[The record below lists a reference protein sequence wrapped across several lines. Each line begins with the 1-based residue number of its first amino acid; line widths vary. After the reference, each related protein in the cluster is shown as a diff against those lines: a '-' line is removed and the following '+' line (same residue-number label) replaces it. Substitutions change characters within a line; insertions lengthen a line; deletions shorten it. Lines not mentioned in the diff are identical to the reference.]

1 MFFKH
6 KRQIA
11 IVATIALSAGL
22 ILPASAAPPSND
34 DFADADPISEG
45 IEERA
50 DTREATTEIGEVTCD
65 GGPTTW
71 WQFTAPA
78 AGDYVAY
85 ATGGNF
91 DTEIGWSSDL
101 ETISGDCPD
110 DAEDS
115 YDAVEDAL
123 SLANGEVEYV
133 QLGHNS
139 SDGRGTAGVGV
150 ARVHTADDAFAARSA
165 LTFRSGAPS
174 AVRGVGFGGT
184 EGTEASEPTA
194 CGGATAFD
202 GTAWLSFTPP
212 TTGAWLIEAKYDDG
226 DQVSIAVY
234 SGSSLGSLS
243 LLACSI
249 GERNA
254 VALDLSGGTTY
265 VIQLENEGNADTD
278 GVIRAEYA
286 GMIRGMSQT
295 VDLDGDGTSTNIGD
309 ASSAALIDGI
319 RPAIAYDDNTND
331 ELRFA
336 ERSAGGVW
344 SDVLVDADGDGT
356 SVDVGDQMSLAIL
369 PNEQPAIAYYDSTN
383 DELRFAERSAG
394 GVWSDVLVDADGDGT
409 SVDVGNDMELII
421 LLNGQPA
428 IAYHDKTNS
437 ELRFAER
444 SAGGVWSDVLVDAD
458 GDGTSVY
465 VGYARD
471 AILFGG
477 SPVIA
482 YSDET
487 NEEMRLAE
495 RSGAVWSDSLV
506 LGTLPMT
513 DGDIAGGADGEP
525 SLAIAPDGSLA
536 LAIQDEDSGHTHYG
550 KRSSGGVWM
559 MEEILTD
566 RVLAELGWSSPL
578 VLNYDRDGKPI
589 IHWNDNNYAGH
600 VGVSVKEAGMWSEQ
614 IGVPFLLDPRDPSS
628 TGDVEMSSN
637 RIGAI
642 TMPDGRIGWTSHD
655 SEHGGL
661 YWQEDRYR
669 VCPTGATPFTDID
682 ADSFAKDDVPCIFGL
697 EITTGTSATTYSP
710 DDFVTRGQMAAFLAR
725 LYRVVTDPT
734 CSGGAHP
741 FTDIKADSF
750 AKDDVSCIFGL
761 EITTGTSATTY
772 SPDDFVTR
780 EQIAAFLARVWRTE
794 AAFA

>member
-409 SVDVGNDMELII
+409 SVDVGNDL
-421 LLNGQPA
+421 
-428 IAYHDKTNS
+428 
-437 ELRFAER
+437 
-444 SAGGVWSDVLVDAD
+444 
-458 GDGTSVY
+458 
-465 VGYARD
+465 D

-710 DDFVTRGQMAAFLAR
+710 DDFVTR
-725 LYRVVTDPT
+725 
-734 CSGGAHP
+734 
-741 FTDIKADSF
+741 
-750 AKDDVSCIFGL
+750 
-761 EITTGTSATTY
+761 
-772 SPDDFVTR
+772 